1 MNKFKVNKSNLVFS
15 NAILEKLIKFAIGT
29 TLTSAFVGL
38 FVLGGNFLFQNA
50 HALALESIGANWSG
64 F

>member
-1 MNKFKVNKSNLVFS
+1 MNKFKVNKDNLVFS
-15 NAILEKLIKFAIGT
+15 YVNMEKLIKFAIGT
-29 TLTSAFVGL
+29 TLTSATVGL
-38 FVLGGNFLFQNA
+38 FVLGGNFLFQDA